1 MSCVTPPCVSCI
13 RLLPVCHVSLCCG
26 AFTPKLLALIVYDV
40 MFRDQHRPSSVT
52 TSCWLVMVVA
62 LALNGDEV
70 EGGEDLAGC
79 VLEGALDL
87 VAGGHGAHA
96 RRRSG
101 QNEIALL

>member
-1 MSCVTPPCVSCI
+1 
-13 RLLPVCHVSLCCG
+13 
-26 AFTPKLLALIVYDV
+26 
-40 MFRDQHRPSSVT
+40 
-52 TSCWLVMVVA
+52 MVVA
-62 LALNGDEV
+62 LALNGGEV